1 MNIFALRCSLLLGIC
16 FLCGCEVKT
25 SPPISI
31 ATQKLA
37 GESGGIG
44 GKYKNLGKTS
54 DGKPA
59 YLASMLTLG
68 ADRSLASNARNEFA
82 KDLLAAKEVGIKRAD
97 GDSVKIEL
105 DKDGGFRK
113 WSFFKSLGQLEG
125 SAERIAINSSDDSN
139 DVNVVSHS
147 SIRIEV
153 WRQNDCI
160 VVHRYMKS
168 VGVMLLVPVYGKS
181 DIWARFSRV
190 KTVSESL
197 NDN

>member
-1 MNIFALRCSLLLGIC
+1 MLLGIC
-16 FLCGCEVKT
+16 CLCGCEVKT

-44 GKYKNLGKTS
+44 GKYKNLGETS
-54 DGKPA
+54 DGNPA

-68 ADRSLASNARNEFA
+68 ADRSLTSNARNEFA
-82 KDLLAAKEVGIKRAD
+82 KDLLAAKEVGIKLVD

-105 DKDGGFRK
+105 DKDGGFQK
-113 WSFFKSLGQLEG
+113 WNFFKSLGQLEG
-125 SAERIAINSSDDSN
+125 SEERIAIKNSGDTS
-139 DVNVVSHS
+139 DVNTVSHS
-147 SIRIEV
+147 SISIEV
-153 WRQNDCI
+153 WRQDDCI

-168 VGVMLLVPVYGKS
+168 VGVMLLVPVYGKY
-181 DIWARFSRV
+181 DIWARFSRL
-190 KTVSESL
+190 KTVSERL